1 MADIAAE
8 VGLTRPAMHYYFRTK
23 ELLFQA
29 IFGDI
34 LMSFLT
40 AVWFSWRILKMAD
53 FLSIFA
59 YNTTFATLLHCVPVV
74 L

>member
-23 ELLFQA
+23 ERLFQA

-34 LMSFLT
+34 LMSFLP
-40 AVWFSWRILKMAD
+40 AEWFSWRI
-53 FLSIFA
+53 FLLDWSDMP
-59 YNTTFATLLHCVPVV
+59 NS
-74 L
+74 